1 MKSNFMKWVLG
12 SVAVFFLLSSLV
24 IALVEYNRYSNE
36 PFVFPAGSTIGEVPV
51 GGLDQAAAQDRLE
64 ESFSIPLVIVVN
76 GATLQVRPE
85 ELGFSIAAAD
95 LVSQAVDQR
104 ENSSFW
110 SYLWGKQTEDAVQI
124 PLLADLNEA
133 QILDYLN
140 REITPRYTQSN
151 SSPSPIPCTTNF
163 TDGGGSV
170 TLNTD
175 QSVADISAALLSPS
189 IHQVT
194 LTTRQSESSIP
205 DFLTLE
211 AFLQQNI
218 NCVNFDELV
227 EVYAH
232 SFITEETLHFALMD
246 GNPVEPDVAFTAA
259 STIKIPIM
267 VSVLRRTEEPTPEA
281 VVDLLERMI
290 IYSENPPAD
299 TLMSSY
305 LDQER
310 GPLIVSEDLSA
321 LGMEN
326 SFLAGYFALGSP
338 VLQLYTTPANTRT
351 DIYLDPDVYNQ
362 TVPSEIGQLL
372 TGIYTCA
379 TDGSGL
385 LTETFPGEI
394 TPSECQLMMDILSGN
409 KIGMLIEGGLGPD
422 ALAAHKH
429 GWVQELD
436 GLLHSMSDVAI
447 VFSPGGDYVLCIFV
461 YDPDRLDFDQGN
473 RLITRLSQTVYNFF
487 NIDNQQYWWFD

>member
-1 MKSNFMKWVLG
+1 MKSNFMKWAFG

-24 IALVEYNRYSNE
+24 ITLIEYNRYSNQ
-36 PFVFPAGSTIGEVPV
+36 PFIFPAGSTIGGVQV
-51 GGLDQAAAQDRLE
+51 GGLDQPAAEERLE
-64 ESFSIPLVIVVN
+64 ASFSIPLVIVVN
-76 GATLQVRPE
+76 DATLQVKPE
-85 ELGFSIAAAD
+85 DLGFSISPAN
-95 LVSQAVDQR
+95 LVSQAADQR
-104 ENSSFW
+104 QNSGFW
-110 SYLWGKQTEDAVQI
+110 AHLWNKQTEDAVQI
-124 PLLADLNEA
+124 PLQAEMNETK
-133 QILDYLN
+133 IFDYLN
-140 REITPRYTQSN
+140 SEIVPRYTQSTAG
-151 SSPSPIPCTTNF
+151 PSPIPCTTNF
-163 TDGGGSV
+163 TTDGENQ
-170 TLNTD
+170 TLEID
-175 QSVADISAALLSPS
+175 QAVEDITAALLSPS

-194 LTTRQSESSIP
+194 LSTIQNESANP

-227 EVYAH
+227 EVYVH
-232 SFITEETLHFALMD
+232 SFNTEETLHFALMD
-246 GNPVEPDVAFTAA
+246 GNPVKPDVAFTAA

-267 VSVLRRTEEPTPEA
+267 VSVLRRTDEPTPEA
-281 VVDLLERMI
+281 VVNLLERMI

-299 TLMSSY
+299 TLMSTY

-326 SFLAGYFALGSP
+326 TFLAGYFALGSP

-362 TVPSEIGQLL
+362 TVPSEIGRML
-372 TGIYTCA
+372 TAIYSCA
-379 TDGSGL
+379 ADGSGL

-394 TPSECQLMMDILSGN
+394 TPSECQLMMDILSAN

-436 GLLHSMSDVAI
+436 GLLHSMSDAAI

-461 YDPDRLDFDQGN
+461 YDPERLDFDQGN

-487 NIDNQQYWWFD
+487 NIENQQYWWFD

>member
-1 MKSNFMKWVLG
+1 MRP
-12 SVAVFFLLSSLV
+12 LSSPLEVRLGKCRLV
-24 IALVEYNRYSNE
+24 DWIK
-36 PFVFPAGSTIGEVPV
+36 P
-51 GGLDQAAAQDRLE
+51 QQQDRLE

-85 ELGFSIAAAD
+85 ELGFSISASD

-104 ENSSFW
+104 QNRGFW
-110 SYLWGKQTEDAVQI
+110 SYLWGKQIEDAVQI
-124 PLLADLNEA
+124 PLQADLNEA

-140 REITPRYTQSN
+140 REITPRYAQSN
-151 SSPSPIPCTTNF
+151 SGPSPIPCTTNF
-163 TDGGGSV
+163 TTGGGSV
-170 TLNTD
+170 TLDTD

-194 LTTRQSESSIP
+194 LTTRQIESTIP

-232 SFITEETLHFALMD
+232 SFETEETLHFALMD

-267 VSVLRRTEEPTPEA
+267 VSVLRRTDEPTPEA

-299 TLMSSY
+299 TLMSTY

-338 VLQLYTTPANTRT
+338 VLQLYATPANTRT

-372 TGIYTCA
+372 TSIYTCA
-379 TDGSGL
+379 ADGSGL
-385 LTETFPGEI
+385 FNRDLPG
-394 TPSECQLMMDILSGN
+394 
-409 KIGMLIEGGLGPD
+409 
-422 ALAAHKH
+422 
-429 GWVQELD
+429 
-436 GLLHSMSDVAI
+436 
-447 VFSPGGDYVLCIFV
+447 
-461 YDPDRLDFDQGN
+461 
-473 RLITRLSQTVYNFF
+473 
-487 NIDNQQYWWFD
+487 